1 MNKQF
6 LAILAVIILGLFGIL
21 MLTSKDKN
29 SNGDSS
35 SNSSATSATEH
46 VVGKGEKNVTIVAY
60 EDFQCP
66 ACALFHPLVKQ
77 IKADYGD
84 QIKFQFRHFPLVQ
97 IHPNA
102 YIASR
107 AAEAASK
114 QGKFFEMHDLLFEQQ
129 DSWKSSSDPTEQ
141 FVSYGSQLGLNVDQL
156 KSDMQSEAV
165 SGAIN
170 ADLKAGKDANVNS
183 TPTFIIN
190 GRKIDKNPQSLDE
203 FKKIIDDEIAKSSQ
217 Q

>member
-1 MNKQF
+1 MSKQF
-6 LAILAVIILGLFGIL
+6 LIILAVIVLGLFGVL
-21 MLTSKDKN
+21 MLTNKDKG
-29 SNGDSS
+29 SGGGSG
-35 SNSSATSATEH
+35 SNSSATTATEH
-46 VVGKGEKNVTIVAY
+46 IVGKGEKNVTIVEY
-60 EDFQCP
+60 GDFQCP
-66 ACALFHPLVKQ
+66 ACALFHPIIKQ

-107 AAEAASK
+107 AAEAAGK
-114 QGKFFEMHDLLFEQQ
+114 QGKFFEMHDLLYEQQ
-129 DSWKSSSDPTEQ
+129 DSWKSSTDPTEQ
-141 FVSYGSQLGLNVDQL
+141 FVSYASQLGLNTDQL

-170 ADLKAGKDANVNS
+170 ADLKAGKDVNVNS
-183 TPTFIIN
+183 TPTFFIN
-190 GRKIDKNPQSLDE
+190 GRKIDQNPQSLDD
-203 FKKIIDDEIAKSSQ
+203 FKKIIDEEIAKSSQ